1 MCPYRKKNLYEGN
14 KVKPESLHPEAKLT
28 EFFIDSI
35 TDSSTQIWEIKP
47 TSRKVEICITN
58 AKRFLELSTF

>member
-1 MCPYRKKNLYEGN
+1 MREIKSSQR
-14 KVKPESLHPEAKLT
+14 ESLHPEAKLT